1 MKMRRKINF
10 TGRVQ
15 GVGFRWHTKEA
26 VRDIKVTGYVKN
38 LSDGTVELLL
48 EGEKGDLFR
57 AQKAVEEKMMG
68 YWTKREWIDLP
79 TDPHW
84 KEFFIRY

>member
-15 GVGFRWHTKEA
+15 GVGFRWNTKEA
-26 VRDIKVTGYVKN
+26 VRDFRVTGYVKN

-48 EGEKGDLFR
+48 EGEKDDLSR
-57 AQKAVEEKMMG
+57 AQKAVEEKMRG
-68 YWTKREWIDLP
+68 YWTSREWIDLP
-79 TDPHW
+79 TRLSLGRVC
-84 KEFFIRY
+84 IRY

>member
-1 MKMRRKINF
+1 M
-10 TGRVQ
+10 
-15 GVGFRWHTKEA
+15 
-26 VRDIKVTGYVKN
+26 
-38 LSDGTVELLL
+38 ELLL
-48 EGEKGDLFR
+48 EGEKGDLSR